1 MKSLSSVGDWFAQL
15 QSRERVIV
23 VAGAA
28 IVVIAA
34 IYMALLPGIEKAAE
48 LEQRYQ
54 VLQADLQWLE
64 EQGVT
69 VGRLGNRCLGKTLQ
83 KGSDADVITLM
94 LRRNQLKLISLAEQ
108 TQSTYRVSLES
119 ANANRILQL
128 VHQLAC
134 QGLNINTLEI
144 SPTAA
149 TGMSFA
155 ATMEVQNVE

>member
-34 IYMALLPGIEKAAE
+34 IYMALLPSIEKAAE

-144 SPTAA
+144 SPTAT

>member
-34 IYMALLPGIEKAAE
+34 IYMALLPSIEKAAE

-54 VLQADLQWLE
+54 ALQSDLKWLE
-64 EQGVT
+64 EQST
-69 VGRLGNRCLGKTLQ
+69 AVGRLGNRCPGKMLQ
-83 KGSDADVITLM
+83 KGSDMDVITLM
-94 LRRNQLKLISLAEQ
+94 IRRNQLKLVNLAEQ
-108 TQSTYRVSLES
+108 AQWTFQLTLES
-119 ANANRILQL
+119 ANANRILRL
-128 VHQLAC
+128 AHQLAC
-134 QGLNINTLEI
+134 QGMIINTLEI
-144 SPTAA
+144 SPTAT
-149 TGMSFA
+149 TGMSLA

>member
-1 MKSLSSVGDWFAQL
+1 
-15 QSRERVIV
+15 
-23 VAGAA
+23 
-28 IVVIAA
+28 
-34 IYMALLPGIEKAAE
+34 MALLPSIEKAAE

-144 SPTAA
+144 SPTAT